1 MNVQKVLVIARHEYR
16 VNLRRPGFLIVT
28 GLVPL
33 LGLAVLLLAALASG
47 PTASALERVFVGR
60 QITGVVDRSGLFTPL
75 LPEYTEVY
83 RLYPD
88 EARGRAAL
96 ATEEVDRLVLVPSDY
111 LDTGRITVVARSTGL
126 IAVELEEAT
135 DLERFFVAHLARD
148 LPDPRLRARLV
159 DPFEPILDTLDRE
172 SGPQEGG
179 PLSIVGRFVVPYV
192 LSILL
197 IMTIFVSS
205 GYLLRSVAEEKTNRV
220 IEILLSSVTAQELL
234 AGKVLGLGA
243 LGLTQIGVWLLSG
256 FGLSSGAFLL
266 LGLVI
271 PLFTQPT
278 VLLLAAVYYVLGFLM
293 YAVLMASVGAL
304 GTDVQ
309 EAQQLAGLF
318 SLLAAVPLMLA
329 SVFFANPDS
338 ALIRVVSW
346 FPLTAPTAMMLR
358 LPMAQV
364 PALDIGGSILS
375 ILGTIPLILWLGG
388 KLFRLG
394 LLMYGKRPGVREI
407 LRLLREA

>member
-1 MNVQKVLVIARHEYR
+1 MNLQKVRVIARHEYR
-16 VNLRRPGFLIVT
+16 VNVRRPGFLLVT

-47 PTASALERVFVGR
+47 PTASALERLFAGR

-75 LPEYTEVY
+75 LPEYTERY

-88 EARGRAAL
+88 ETRGRAAL
-96 ATEEVDRLVLVPSDY
+96 AAEEVDRLVLVPSDY
-111 LDTGRITVVARSTGL
+111 LDTGRITIVARSTGF
-126 IAVELEEAT
+126 IAVELEEST
-135 DLERFFVAHLARD
+135 NLDRFFVAHLARD

-172 SGPQEGG
+172 SAPQEGG
-179 PLSIVGRFVVPYV
+179 PISIVGRFVVPYV

-266 LGLVI
+266 LGMVI
-271 PLFTQPT
+271 PLFAQPS
-278 VLLLAAVYYVLGFLM
+278 VLLLAAVYYILGFLM

-309 EAQQLAGLF
+309 EAQQLAGIF

-329 SVFFANPDS
+329 SLFFANPDS
-338 ALIRVVSW
+338 ALIRAISW

-375 ILGTIPLILWLGG
+375 ILGTTPLILWLGG

-394 LLMYGKRPGVREI
+394 LLMYGKRPGMREI

>member
-1 MNVQKVLVIARHEYR
+1 MNVQKVLVIARHEYL
-16 VNLRRPGFLIVT
+16 VNVRRPGFLIVT

-33 LGLAVLLLAALASG
+33 LGLVVLLLAALASG

-60 QITGVVDRSGLFTPL
+60 QVTGVVDHSGIFTPL
-75 LPEYTEVY
+75 LPEYAEVY

-88 EARGRAAL
+88 EARGREAL
-96 ATEEVDRLVLVPSDY
+96 AAEEVDRLVLVPSDY
-111 LDTGRITVVARSTGL
+111 LDTGQITIVARSTGF
-126 IAVELEEAT
+126 IAVEIEDAT
-135 DLERFFVAHLARD
+135 DLDRFFVAHLAREI
-148 LPDPRLRARLV
+148 PDPRLRARLV
-159 DPFEPILDTLDRE
+159 DPFEPTLVTLGQE
-172 SGPQEGG
+172 SSPAEGG

-234 AGKVLGLGA
+234 AGKVIGLGA

-256 FGLSSGAFLL
+256 FGLSGGAFLL
-266 LGLVI
+266 LGMVI
-271 PLFTQPT
+271 PLFAQPT

-309 EAQQLAGLF
+309 EAQQLAGIF

-338 ALIRVVSW
+338 VLIRAISW

-364 PALDIGGSILS
+364 PALDIGVSILS
-375 ILGTIPLILWLGG
+375 ILVTTPLILWLGA